1 MFQSLFYAI
10 WPNSRAYS
18 LKKHLKFTLMD
29 VDIPSASCCQC
40 SIWLLNVYAWLPS
53 GVGDLEVDLHLKV
66 KMQDLKSRELIN
78 LFTVLRH
85 LFIPKGM
92 MENFRKLSFRTHP
105 AVVQVS
111 SRKDLKNIQIKTLL
125 IWPLLSPDLNPL

>member
-1 MFQSLFYAI
+1 M
-10 WPNSRAYS
+10 
-18 LKKHLKFTLMD
+18 
-29 VDIPSASCCQC
+29 
-40 SIWLLNVYAWLPS
+40 
-53 GVGDLEVDLHLKV
+53 DLHLKV

-92 MENFRKLSFRTHP
+92 MGNFRKLSFRTHP